1 MLLADLPPE
10 NLLPNSPHSPGLPAD
25 RLTDPED
32 QIRAGHSKSGVG
44 IPSGMESNPRTMP
57 SPSCSLVP
65 LIRPTQSNSIAR
77 KTGNTP
83 SGSGLTDDCRAKRS
97 LRERAAVHSSPV
109 AALSALFPL
118 RSSTDGSCARSG
130 PLEHYP
136 ALPTS
141 EVWRAEGRTIE
152 RNAIIGERLG
162 NSAASWQLL
171 QLVPSNPSMLSV
183 VGLDPVPVRCRNQN
197 QNFNAR
203 LQRFQRARRVERSG
217 LERSARLFDQPLHL
231 PAQFPDVLFQGFS
244 GLVIRRRR
252 QRHRR

>member
-109 AALSALFPL
+109 ARAKRSLRERAAVHSSPVAALSALFPL

-141 EVWRAEGRTIE
+141 E
-152 RNAIIGERLG
+152 
-162 NSAASWQLL
+162 
-171 QLVPSNPSMLSV
+171 
-183 VGLDPVPVRCRNQN
+183 
-197 QNFNAR
+197 
-203 LQRFQRARRVERSG
+203 
-217 LERSARLFDQPLHL
+217 
-231 PAQFPDVLFQGFS
+231 
-244 GLVIRRRR
+244 
-252 QRHRR
+252 